1 MTVAP
6 VVESTVSS
14 LTTVASVLILLLSLP
29 LMTVAP
35 AKYERTRL
43 KSIGVAIDQLLVV
56 GSATTNDGASAT

>member
-6 VVESTVSS
+6 AVEST
-14 LTTVASVLILLLSLP
+14 ASPLMTMATVLILILALP

-35 AKYERTRL
+35 AEYERTRL